1 MSQFDDFIAA
11 VKDEVANLSREHLT
25 EFVGE
30 AIEDGE
36 SFLQDL
42 GDDLPVWTDLLTK
55 GELTLDEFEF
65 LVKSRLDV
73 TELTAL
79 KNAGLAKVRLE
90 KFQNDVLGV
99 IVKNAKRFFV

>member
-1 MSQFDDFIAA
+1 MAKFDDFLAA
-11 VKDEVANLSREHLT
+11 VKDDVANLSREHFT
-25 EFVGE
+25 ELVSK

-42 GDDLPVWTDLLTK
+42 HDDLPVWTELLTK
-55 GELTLDEFEF
+55 GDLALDEFEF

-73 TELTAL
+73 AELTAL

-90 KFQNDVLGV
+90 KFEQDILGA
-99 IVKNAKRFFV
+99 ILKNAKRFFL